1 MHLQG
6 KEFKYPSTCSPTPL
20 VLVWITLLPLLRLE
34 ATLEFVLFFFV
45 VALFGLLL
53 LQSCV
58 LRCGNGS
65 RLNLNTAKPA
75 RIIQCVY
82 CTLYMYKFS
91 KRRWAMGIEVYLS

>member
-1 MHLQG
+1 MHCRRETL
-6 KEFKYPSTCSPTPL
+6 STCSPTPL
-20 VLVWITLLPLLRLE
+20 ILVWITLLPLLRLE

-82 CTLYMYKFS
+82 VQVFKKKLAIK
-91 KRRWAMGIEVYLS
+91 VYLS